1 MEIEERAIESKKK
14 LAEKQKTLCELMRTV
29 LSYRRMLERNQRTG
43 EKDVKVERNIKI
55 RLPFLLASIP
65 EGPKN

>member
-1 MEIEERAIESKKK
+1 
-14 LAEKQKTLCELMRTV
+14 MRTV
-29 LSYRRMLERNQRTG
+29 LSYRRMLERNQRTE

>member
-1 MEIEERAIESKKK
+1 MEERAIESKKK
-14 LAEKQKTLCELMRTV
+14 HAEKQKTLCELMRTV

>member
-1 MEIEERAIESKKK
+1 MEERAIESKKK

-29 LSYRRMLERNQRTG
+29 LSYRRMLERNQKTG

>member
-1 MEIEERAIESKKK
+1 MEERAIESKKK

>member
-1 MEIEERAIESKKK
+1 MEERAIESKKK
-14 LAEKQKTLCELMRTV
+14 LAEKQKKLCELMRTV
-29 LSYRRMLERNQRTG
+29 LSYRRMLERNQRTD

>member
-1 MEIEERAIESKKK
+1 MEERAIESKKK
-14 LAEKQKTLCELMRTV
+14 LAEKLKTLCELMRTV

>member
-1 MEIEERAIESKKK
+1 MEERAIESKKK

-29 LSYRRMLERNQRTG
+29 LSYRRMLERNERTG

>member
-1 MEIEERAIESKKK
+1 MEERAIESKKK
-14 LAEKQKTLCELMRTV
+14 LAEKQKTLCELMRTA